1 MDRSRHSIPISVWQM
16 TVLPAGTAHEPAA
29 LPSAAEWVAAIA
41 PGTSAAALR
50 EAGRWSLDE
59 PMSLMDREVWWRAR
73 FRAEGRGVLQFE
85 GLATLAEVFIDGER
99 ILASDNMFLAHA
111 VPVVLT
117 GEHDLLI
124 RFAALDEISNKPAK
138 RARWRPAMIQPPG
151 LRNVRTTLL
160 GHMPGWCPPVHA
172 VGPWRPVYFTPDGG
186 AQVVQK
192 EVRAFL
198 EGSSGV
204 LRATVT
210 LSGVGVGER
219 VTLSCG
225 GATAVMQRVGP
236 ERFAASLAID
246 NVHPWWPHT
255 HGEPHLYPVALQVG
269 GEEIDLGHVGFRHL
283 AIDHGADGHG
293 FALRVNGE
301 PVFCRGACWTPPDIV
316 GLGGARADYEP
327 HLRLARDAG
336 MNMLRVPG
344 FAIYESDAFFDLCDA
359 LGILVWQDFMF
370 ANFDYPV
377 ADEAFA
383 ASVRRE
389 AEQFL
394 TRTQMSPA
402 LAVLSGGSEMAQQ
415 AAMLGLPASA
425 WTSPLTA
432 EILPAA
438 VAALRPDVPYIENS
452 PSGGELPFVADSGVT
467 HYYGVGA
474 YCRPLTDARRAEVRF
489 AAECLAFANVP
500 EEATLDAALAVPAVH
515 HPRWKERVPRDR
527 GASWDFEDVRDHYLG
542 ELYGVDPAR
551 LRREDPTRYLDLS
564 RAVTGEVMAETFA
577 EWRRSRSP
585 TAGALVF
592 LFKDPWAGA
601 GWGVVDATGEPKPAY
616 WALKRAFRPVQITLT
631 DEGVNGL
638 AVHVLNETAQAKDL
652 ALTLTCLRDGAVPV
666 VTGRRE
672 LTLAPR
678 SGEEIKATTL
688 FGAFFDTTYCYRFGP
703 PSHDVTVARLT
714 DRATGA
720 LVAEAFH
727 FPLGR
732 KADRHV
738 IGIRADLARD
748 GEGWFLAL
756 ETDRLA
762 QSVHL
767 QDPHFQPE
775 DNWFHLAPGDARRI
789 RLRPRQPG
797 RDAQPAGMIAAVNA
811 IGAVRYGAPP

>member
-1 MDRSRHSIPISVWQM
+1 M
-16 TVLPAGTAHEPAA
+16 TILPAGTAREPAGLLA
-29 LPSAAEWVAAIA
+29 AAEWVAASA

-50 EAGRWSLDE
+50 EAGRWSLEE
-59 PMSLMDREVWWRAR
+59 PASLMDREIWWRAR
-73 FRAEGRGVLQFE
+73 VTADGRGVLHFE
-85 GLATLAEVFIDGER
+85 GLATLAEVFLDGER

-117 GEHDLLI
+117 GAHDLCI
-124 RFAALDEISNKPAK
+124 RFAALDETISKPAK

-151 LRNVRTTLL
+151 LRNIRTTLL

-186 AQVVQK
+186 AQVVEK
-192 EVRAFL
+192 DIRA
-198 EGSSGV
+198 V
-204 LRATVT
+204 LDGATGTLLATVT
-210 LSGVGVGER
+210 LSGIGAGEPP
-219 VTLSCG
+219 TLTCAG
-225 GATAVMQRVGP
+225 ITTVMQHVGP
-236 ERFAASLAID
+236 DRFAASLH
-246 NVHPWWPHT
+246 VGSVTPWWPHT
-255 HGEPHLYPVALQVG
+255 HGEPHLYPVTLRAG
-269 GEEIDLGHVGFRHL
+269 DEEIALGRVGFRHL
-283 AIDHGADGHG
+283 AIDRGADGRG
-293 FALRVNGE
+293 FGLLVNGE
-301 PVFCRGACWTPPDIV
+301 PVFCRGVCWTPPDIV
-316 GLGGARADYEP
+316 GLGGVRADYEP
-327 HLRLARDAG
+327 LLRMARDAG

-344 FAIYESDAFFDLCDA
+344 LAVYEANPFFDLCDE

-377 ADEAFA
+377 ADEAFV

-432 EILPAA
+432 GILPTA

-452 PSGGELPFVADSGVT
+452 PSGGELPFIADAGVT

-474 YCRPLTDARRAEVRF
+474 YCRPLADARRAEVRF

-500 EEATLDAALAVPAVH
+500 EQATLDAELAVPAVH
-515 HPRWKERVPRDR
+515 DPRWKARVPRDR

-542 ELYGVDPAR
+542 ELYGTDPAR
-551 LRREDPTRYLDLS
+551 LRLEDLARYLDLS

-592 LFKDPWAGA
+592 LFTDFWAGA
-601 GWGVVDATGEPKPAY
+601 GWGVVDAAGEPKPAY
-616 WALKRAFRPVQITLT
+616 WALARAFRPVQVALT
-631 DEGVNGL
+631 DEGVNSL
-638 AVHVLNETAQAKDL
+638 AVHVLNETAEARDL
-652 ALTLTCLRDGAVPV
+652 VLTLTCLRDGATPV
-666 VTGRRE
+666 VSGRRE
-672 LTLAPR
+672 MTLGPR
-678 SGEEIKATTL
+678 RGEEIKATTL

-714 DRATGA
+714 DRTTGVR
-720 LVAEAFH
+720 VAEAFH

-732 KADRHV
+732 KAERHAV
-738 IGIRADLARD
+738 GLRADLARD
-748 GEGWFLAL
+748 GEGWFLDL

-767 QDPHFQPE
+767 SDPHFRPA
-775 DNWFHLAPGDARRI
+775 DNWFHLAPGHGRRVRLLPRRPGHDAR
-789 RLRPRQPG
+789 
-797 RDAQPAGMIAAVNA
+797 PAGTVAAVNA
-811 IGAVRYGAPP
+811 IAGVHYGAPP